1 MKYFRNLLMAVVC
14 VVGFSGVST
23 AADTFKI
30 DKAHTSIVFMIKHLG
45 YSNMF
50 GRFNEFDGNI
60 MFDQSNISASK
71 VNLVI
76 KASSVDT
83 AHDARD
89 KHLRSPDFLNTAEF
103 PEITFKSTSARK
115 TGDKTG
121 KITGDLT
128 ILGKTKSVTLDV
140 TFNRV
145 AKHPIPSYKG
155 VIVAGFS
162 ARAKVNRLDYGM
174 TYAKGGI
181 GSTLDLFLEVESV
194 KQ

>member
-1 MKYFRNLLMAVVC
+1 MTYLRTVLI
-14 VVGFSGVST
+14 T
-23 AADTFKI
+23 AAVSIGLITPSMAADNFKI
-30 DKAHTSIVFMIKHLG
+30 DKAHTAIVFMVKHLG
-45 YSNMF
+45 YSNMI
-50 GRFNEFDGNI
+50 GRFKDFAGNI
-60 MFDQSNISASK
+60 VFDQNDVSKSK
-71 VNLVI
+71 VDLVI
-76 KASSVDT
+76 KTASVDT
-83 AHDARD
+83 EHAARD

-103 PEITFKSTSARK
+103 PEITFKSTGIRK
-115 TGDKTG
+115 TGAKTG

-128 ILGKTKSVTLDV
+128 ILGKTKPVTMDV

-174 TYAKGGI
+174 TYARKGI
-181 GSTLDLFLEVESV
+181 GGTLDLLLEIEAH